1 MATPVEIRKAAGGT
15 AMKITWSDGPQ
26 IEYPALYLRE
36 NCQCAACR
44 HELTGERLLNPS
56 TLPKDLTI
64 LKSEIIGQYALGFL
78 FSDGH
83 STGIYTFDLLRKI
96 AP

>member
-1 MATPVEIRKAAGGT
+1 
-15 AMKITWSDGPQ
+15 MKIKWNDGCDAQ
-26 IEYPALYLRE
+26 YPALYLRE

-44 HELTGERLLNPS
+44 HELTGERLLNS
-56 TLPKDLTI
+56 AALPKDLSI

-83 STGIYTFDLLRKI
+83 STGIYTFDMLRKL